1 MGTYFF
7 RADNSPRI
15 ENMPPRE
22 AAFNS
27 PHPIH
32 PPPPGRRDI
41 IKPPAHPRPEPI
53 PPFVSLI
60 ILSILIVGFD
70 TGLKVSM
77 KWAQSERE
85 KINLEKENVENQLA
99 FLRNQ
104 VSPHFFMNT
113 LNNIHALIDYD
124 AKEAKE
130 SVIKLSKLM
139 RHLLYESDGELTSI
153 KKEVD
158 FIKSYIELM
167 KLRFSEKVRINLH
180 LPTELPDKSVPP
192 LLFTSFLENAFKHG
206 ISYNEKSFID
216 ISLQLTDE
224 NLIFEIRNSNPQKQS
239 ENLDSGIG
247 IENTRKRL
255 DLIYKDNYTLKIKD
269 KEELFIVNLT
279 VPI

>member
-1 MGTYFF
+1 MTKTKQDNAFGLLEPIIISFFWILLFASPLLFGRFDNGIEWTHVFNVWRRYLPLLFLFFINRFVFLSKLFFRNKRLLFFICVGSLITLLTMGTYFF

-113 LNNIHALIDYD
+113 LQ
-124 AKEAKE
+124 
-130 SVIKLSKLM
+130 
-139 RHLLYESDGELTSI
+139 RQLYT
-153 KKEVD
+153 
-158 FIKSYIELM
+158 
-167 KLRFSEKVRINLH
+167 
-180 LPTELPDKSVPP
+180 
-192 LLFTSFLENAFKHG
+192 
-206 ISYNEKSFID
+206 
-216 ISLQLTDE
+216 
-224 NLIFEIRNSNPQKQS
+224 RN
-239 ENLDSGIG
+239 
-247 IENTRKRL
+247 
-255 DLIYKDNYTLKIKD
+255 
-269 KEELFIVNLT
+269 
-279 VPI
+279 